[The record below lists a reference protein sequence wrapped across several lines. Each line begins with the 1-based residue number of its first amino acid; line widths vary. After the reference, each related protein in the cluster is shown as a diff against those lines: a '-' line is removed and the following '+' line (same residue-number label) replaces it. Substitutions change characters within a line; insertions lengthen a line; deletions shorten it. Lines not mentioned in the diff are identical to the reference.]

1 MFTYP
6 GDKLDSGVEDTT
18 IVATH
23 MLLAAANEGVDSC
36 WLNYFDPDKLA
47 ESMRQATALAAAA
60 KAAAGEKFCKYC
72 GTKAIGKFCS
82 NCGAQIE

>member
-1 MFTYP
+1 MEFFKLGP
-6 GDKLDSGVEDTT
+6 DKESEERLKTMPAASQPIDA
-18 IVATH
+18 AT
-23 MLLAAANEGVDSC
+23 ASF
-36 WLNYFDPDKLA
+36 LNDPDKLA
-47 ESMRQATALAAAA
+47 EAMRQANALAAAA